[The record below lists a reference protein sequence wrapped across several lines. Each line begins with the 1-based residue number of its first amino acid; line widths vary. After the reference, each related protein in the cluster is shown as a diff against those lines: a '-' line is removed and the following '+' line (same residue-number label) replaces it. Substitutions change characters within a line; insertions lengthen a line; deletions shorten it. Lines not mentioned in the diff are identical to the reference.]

1 MISPAGNLG
10 ISLLLDD
17 PVVQNLQAKKIY
29 RSIYLHIYIYVCVCV
44 CACVLSRF
52 SSVQPFVTLWT
63 VAYWVPLSLG
73 FSGQEYWSGLSC
85 TSPEDLPDPEI
96 KPVSPTSPALSG
108 RFFTTELPGK
118 ATECKHD
125 HKSQKKKK
133 KKAKK

>member
-73 FSGQEYWSGLSC
+73 FSGQEYWSGL
-85 TSPEDLPDPEI
+85 PRPPQRDLSDPGIE
-96 KPVSPTSPALSG
+96 PPCLLRLLHWQASSLPLA
-108 RFFTTELPGK
+108 LPGK
-118 ATECKHD
+118 LTYICTYMLIMH
-125 HKSQKKKK
+125 
-133 KKAKK
+133 